1 MEEII
6 ALLNK
11 FGPLTGKDVLERING
26 DEYAVW
32 KFCITSPDII
42 IRIVGQRYLRFDI
55 QVHEYARLSP
65 SIMREFYNYT
75 IVGTVDQKNETDHCA
90 WQLQN
95 QIIQIS
101 QNKYNLAKKLI
112 VNTVELLDLS
122 DTFNKSACVIIAG
135 DVVYNM
141 SNMQLRPEFSTGE
154 IVQGSDLD
162 IVIIT
167 NNLDNNTI
175 NLLDN
180 AIFQKKYMLL
190 RNPQY
195 REEVD
200 YLIKDMSKVKEQ
212 LKFADFKDMVAC
224 KILNE
229 GRYLYGNYDLFTRIK
244 SELQKRDIPGKLQL
258 LKQKAIAERN
268 KAEVRLINDSSL
280 LTTAEISQLFYTTS
294 EKEEFF

>member
-6 ALLNK
+6 ALLNE
-11 FGPLTGKDVLERING
+11 FGPLTGKDIFERTNAT
-26 DEYAVW
+26 EHAVW
-32 KFCITSPDII
+32 KFCKTSPDIFCRI
-42 IRIVGQRYLRFDI
+42 IGQRYLRFDT

-75 IVGTVDQKNETDHCA
+75 VVGTVDQKKETYRCA
-90 WQLQN
+90 RQLQN

-101 QNKYNLAKKLI
+101 QNKYNLAKELI
-112 VNTVELLDLS
+112 VNTIELLDLS
-122 DTFNKSACVIIAG
+122 ATINKNAVVILAG

-141 SNMQLRPEFSTGE
+141 ANMQPRPELSTGKL
-154 IVQGSDLD
+154 VKGSDLD

-167 NNLDNNTI
+167 DNIESNTI

-180 AIFQKKYMLL
+180 AILQKKYLL
-190 RNPQY
+190 LKNPQY

-212 LKFADFKDMVAC
+212 LEFADFKDMVAC
-224 KILNE
+224 KILDE
-229 GRYLYGNYDLFTRIK
+229 GRYLYGNDDLFTYIK
-244 SELQKRDIPGKLQL
+244 SELQRKNIPGKLQL
-258 LKQKAIAERN
+258 LKKKAIAER
-268 KAEVRLINDSSL
+268 KRAEVLLMHDSSL
-280 LTTAEISQLFYTTS
+280 LSNAEISQLFYSTS

>member
-1 MEEII
+1 MEELI

-11 FGPLTGKDVLERING
+11 FGPLTGKDILERING
-26 DEYAVW
+26 NEYEVW

-42 IRIVGQRYLRFDI
+42 VRIVGQRYLRLDS

-75 IVGTVDQKNETDHCA
+75 IVGTVSQKNEIDHCA
-90 WQLQN
+90 QQLQS

-101 QNKYNLAKKLI
+101 QNKFNLAKDLI
-112 VNTVELLDLS
+112 ASSVEMLGIS
-122 DTFNKSACVIIAG
+122 NTFNQSACVFIAG

-141 SNMQLRPEFSTGE
+141 SNMQPRPEFSTGE

-167 NNLDNNTI
+167 ENLDQDIINLFDNTI
-175 NLLDN
+175 
-180 AIFQKKYMLL
+180 FKQKYMLL

-200 YLIKDMSKVKEQ
+200 YLIKDISKVNKQ
-212 LKFADFKDMVAC
+212 LNFTDFKDMVAC
-224 KILNE
+224 KILDE
-229 GRYLYGNYDLFTRIK
+229 SKYLYGNYELFTYIK
-244 SELQKRDIPGKLQL
+244 SELQKRDIPRKLQL
-258 LKQKAIAERN
+258 LKEKAMIERN
-268 KAEVRLINDSSL
+268 SAEVRLINESSL
-280 LTTAEISQLFYTTS
+280 LTTNEISQLFYTTS